1 MSKKVTQPSTDSVP
15 LPKMPSMRLDGRRA
29 LVTGA
34 SRGIGLGAA
43 CALAA
48 AGAHVVLT
56 ARSGDELARVCA
68 SMGDAGHSCE
78 PMVLDVTDTAEV
90 KRQLGAVNDFD
101 ILVNNAG
108 ANRPG
113 PMAQMS
119 EDDFDTV
126 MNVNVRAAYFV
137 AQTVVAGMMRSG
149 NGGCVINTSSQMG
162 HVGGIDRTVYCASKF
177 ALEGLS
183 RALAIEVA
191 AHNIRVNTVCPT
203 FIATP
208 FTQETLADPERVAW
222 IESKIKLG
230 RIGKIEDVMGAYVFL
245 ASDAAS
251 LITGASLLVD
261 GGWTAG

>member
-1 MSKKVTQPSTDSVP
+1 MQ
-15 LPKMPSMRLDGRRA
+15 LPQTPSMRLDRRRA

-48 AGAHVVLT
+48 AGAHVVLA
-56 ARSGDELARVCA
+56 ARSGDKLTAVCA
-68 SMGDAGHSCE
+68 AMNEAGYSCE
-78 PMVLDVTDTAEV
+78 PLILDVTDTAQV
-90 KRQLGAVNDFD
+90 RSKLGGMDAFD
-101 ILVNNAG
+101 ILINNAG

-113 PMAQMS
+113 PMIKMT
-119 EDDFDTV
+119 EDDYDMV

-137 AQTVVAGMMRSG
+137 AQSVVARMIDEGR
-149 NGGCVINTSSQMG
+149 GGCIINTSSQMG

-177 ALEGLS
+177 AIEGLS
-183 RALAIEVA
+183 KALAIEVGQHA
-191 AHNIRVNTVCPT
+191 IRVNTVCPT

-208 FTQETLADPERVAW
+208 FTEKTLADPERVAW
-222 IESKIKLG
+222 IKSKIKLG
-230 RIGKIEDVMGAYVFL
+230 RIGEIEDVMGAYVFL